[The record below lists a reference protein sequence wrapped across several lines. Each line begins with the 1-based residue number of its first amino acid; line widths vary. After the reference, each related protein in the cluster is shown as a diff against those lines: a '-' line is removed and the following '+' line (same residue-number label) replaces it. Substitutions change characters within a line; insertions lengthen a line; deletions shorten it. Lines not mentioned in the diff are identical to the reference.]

1 MTRTSKPAR
10 SFPALT
16 VALAAGLSLA
26 MAAPVAA
33 QEEDTDEA
41 PEQTEEENQELTKG
55 EKRLARL
62 LEGRVAGEPQACIRN
77 LPTDQMRTIDRTAY
91 VFGRG
96 NTIYVQRTTRPR
108 NIDDRDT
115 LVTRRFGGGQQLCR
129 QDLATT
135 IDPVTLFF
143 SGAVLFEDFVPYTR
157 VKDDQDG

>member
-10 SFPALT
+10 SFSALT
-16 VALAAGLSLA
+16 VAVAAGLSLA

-33 QEEDTDEA
+33 QEEDTEET
-41 PEQTEEENQELTKG
+41 PEESEEPTKG

-77 LPTDQMRTIDRTAY
+77 LPTDQMRTIDKTAY

-96 NTIYVQRTTRPR
+96 NTIYVQRTTRPK

-143 SGAVLFEDFVPYTR
+143 SGAVLFEDFIPYTR
-157 VKDDQDG
+157 VEDNQDG